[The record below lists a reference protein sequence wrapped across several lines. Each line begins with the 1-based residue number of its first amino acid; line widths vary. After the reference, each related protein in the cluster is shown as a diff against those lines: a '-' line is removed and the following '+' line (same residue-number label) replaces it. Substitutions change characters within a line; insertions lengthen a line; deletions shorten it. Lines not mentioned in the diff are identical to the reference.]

1 MKQCPKCGA
10 NCADSDTFCGFCGTP
25 LPVWNQYPQTR
36 SSDGLAVASMVLGII
51 GVVFSLVFIGIVPA
65 ILAIIFGLI
74 VLCSARRRQN
84 GCGMAIAGLVTGGAA
99 LIVATLVSIFFISV
113 VSSMVSSWTDSY
125 DNGPGFSQSDDSHLS
140 A

>member
-10 NCADSDTFCGFCGTP
+10 NCADSDTFCGICGTP
-25 LPVWNQYPQTR
+25 LPISRQYPPR

-84 GCGMAIAGLVTGGAA
+84 GCGMAIAGLVTGGFALLIAA
-99 LIVATLVSIFFISV
+99 LVSLFFISV
-113 VSSMVSSWTDSY
+113 VSSMVSSWTDNY
-125 DNGPGFSQSDDSHLS
+125 DNAPGFSQSDDSHLT